1 MDPFIILVF
10 VFINNEEK
18 FLGAGDARVFIAG
31 DETFLAGVGE
41 GETTFRGAGLDVRE
55 LGLM

>member
-1 MDPFIILVF
+1 MF
-10 VFINNEEK
+10 VFISGEET

-31 DETFLAGVGE
+31 DETFLAGAGE